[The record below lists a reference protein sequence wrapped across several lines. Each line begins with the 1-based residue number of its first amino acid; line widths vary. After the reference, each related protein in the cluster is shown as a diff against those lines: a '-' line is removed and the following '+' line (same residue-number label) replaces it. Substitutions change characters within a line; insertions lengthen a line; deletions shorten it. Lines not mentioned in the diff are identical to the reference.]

1 MKSDPSPLKV
11 ENSRLEVDVAG
22 LVHEWN
28 VFFLDPSRLIL
39 DAIGHTLDVSVLLV
53 DFRQM
58 VLDQRRAGSMK
69 RQMLSFPRRREADS
83 VRALTG
89 ERARQT
95 TQPVVRVKSRR
106 GFLRGVILRVLEDGG
121 VVVRADGSAIELL
134 ALPESLLPE
143 D

>member
-11 ENSRLEVDVAG
+11 ENSRLEVDVTG
-22 LVHEWN
+22 LVLEWN

-106 GFLRGVILRVLEDGG
+106 GFLRGVILRVLEDGRVG
-121 VVVRADGSAIELL
+121 VRADESAIELL

>member
-106 GFLRGVILRVLEDGG
+106 GFLRGVILRVLEDGRVG
-121 VVVRADGSAIELL
+121 VRADESAIELL